1 LIGMPIF
8 RWGHSWNTFRDLER
22 EVDRLL
28 QGVTLAF
35 PGVRLGQPY
44 PAMNLYE
51 RQHEYLLTAELPG
64 VRREDLDLTITGG
77 MLTIQGR
84 RDDSPKIPE
93 EKFRRSERFRGS
105 WKRTIPV
112 PDRVKHEELTAE
124 FNNGIL
130 KIHLPKAEE
139 VLPRQIPVVEGND

>member
-1 LIGMPIF
+1 MPIF
-8 RWGHSWNTFRDLER
+8 RWGHSWNTLRDLER

-51 RQHEYLLTAELPG
+51 RENEFLMTAELPG
-64 VRREDLDLTITGG
+64 VKSEDLELTIAGG
-77 MLTIQGR
+77 MLTIKGSR
-84 RDDSPKIPE
+84 NDSPAIPDDR
-93 EKFRRSERFRGS
+93 FRRSERFRGS
-105 WKRTIPV
+105 WQRTIPI
-112 PDRVKHEELTAE
+112 PDRVQHEALTAE

-139 VLPRQIPVVEGND
+139 VSPRQIPVVEGND